1 LRRPAGIGPSAD
13 RRPVRHGRL
22 DAGTRDSAKYYRRLQ
37 RPGGGGDG
45 MLAAMSTARSEFSD
59 SDLPW
64 RQRLLEVPDDV
75 PRSSWY
81 GRIVALV
88 LFAVWGTSVVFARM
102 TDTPTLLHLT
112 VILFHEAGHVLF
124 SPFGEAL
131 GVAGGTLGQLAMPLV
146 CAVALHR
153 RGDNFGAAVCLAWL
167 SLSGIDASIYA
178 YDAADP
184 VLPLIGGG
192 TGADSFHDFVFLFDR
207 YGQLHHA
214 RGWAIAM
221 KALATLGLYASLAW
235 AAVLV
240 TLQSENLEAR

>member
-1 LRRPAGIGPSAD
+1 MAPA
-13 RRPVRHGRL
+13 REVR
-22 DAGTRDSAKYYRRLQ
+22 
-37 RPGGGGDG
+37 GDG
-45 MLAAMSTARSEFSD
+45 ILAAMSTARGEFAD
-59 SDLPW
+59 SALPW
-64 RQRLLEVPDDV
+64 RQRLLEVPEDV
-75 PRSSWY
+75 PRSAWY
-81 GRIVALV
+81 GRLAAFV
-88 LFAVWGTSVVFARM
+88 LLAIWGTSVVFGRM
-102 TDTPTLLHLT
+102 TDPPALLHLT

-131 GVAGGTLGQLAMPLV
+131 RVAGGTLGQLLMPLV

-153 RGDNFGAAVCLAWL
+153 QGDNFGAALGLAWL

-178 YDAADP
+178 YDAFDP

-192 TGADSFHDFVFLFDR
+192 TGADSFHDFIFLFDR

-221 KALATLGLYASLAW
+221 KVLGTVGLYASLAW

-240 TLQSENLEAR
+240 YLQGESLDG